1 MPSVNVHSSVFKNGL
16 ETGDLSALQKV
27 PKADRHCHFDLSGRF
42 NLFEKLVGR
51 SLPKPAANFPDFQVF
66 QDYILDV
73 LDPILETKEGTKLA
87 KLAAIISAY
96 EDGVTQLEPSMDDG
110 FSYHFGDDYQEM
122 ITFLSESLNKHHP
135 NLDFRPELGLG
146 RTENMRELEH
156 IAAFNIATVKA
167 HIGEFSTAE
176 AVRQTV
182 EELELDEVQHGIG
195 AAQSPEVMAWLA
207 REQIPLNICPTSN
220 VKLGAVPN
228 MKTHPIRVLA
238 DHGVIVTINTDDALI
253 FGNTLSE
260 EYLALYEAQVFSANE
275 LDLLRKRAIRKN

>member
-1 MPSVNVHSSVFKNGL
+1 
-16 ETGDLSALQKV
+16 
-27 PKADRHCHFDLSGRF
+27 
-42 NLFEKLVGR
+42 
-51 SLPKPAANFPDFQVF
+51 
-66 QDYILDV
+66 
-73 LDPILETKEGTKLA
+73 
-87 KLAAIISAY
+87 
-96 EDGVTQLEPSMDDG
+96 MDDG

-146 RTENMRELEH
+146 RTEDIKGLEE
-156 IAAFNIATVKA
+156 IAAFNIAIGYFQSIDLYGNEVGDSPSKYRPIFRRAQAAGLRLKA

-195 AAQSPEVMAWLA
+195 AAQSSEVMAWLA
-207 REQIPLNICPTSN
+207 RQRIPLNICPTSN

-238 DHGVIVTINTDDALI
+238 DHGVIVTINTDDVLI
-253 FGNTLSE
+253 FGNTLSQ